1 MFNEAVINMF
11 LILLIAL
18 LLYNMFKNQIIE
30 EPMQNLKEVKKKN
43 CDTENKDVVEE
54 GKEDIPEKKYKTPCH
69 ASHNT
74 LTKHHVKLNEFNN
87 MFDNLELQLKETKKK
102 VLENSNGIKGNEQ
115 SIKASANTVKNQSTQ
130 AGKAG
135 DKIKY

>member
-1 MFNEAVINMF
+1 MFNEAVINLF

-18 LLYNMFKNQIIE
+18 LFYNMFKNQVIE
-30 EPMQNLKEVKKKN
+30 EPMENLKEVKKKN
-43 CDTENKDVVEE
+43 CDTEKKDIVEE
-54 GKEDIPEKKYKTPCH
+54 EKEGFKGKKYRTPCH

-87 MFDNLELQLKETKKK
+87 LFDNLELQLKETNKK
-102 VLENSNGIKGNEQ
+102 VLKNSNGIRGNEQ
-115 SIKASANTVKNQSTQ
+115 SIKASANTVNNQAAE

>member
-1 MFNEAVINMF
+1 MFNAAVINLF

-18 LLYNMFKNQIIE
+18 LFYTMFKNQIIE
-30 EPMQNLKEVKKKN
+30 EPMQVGNPDVPKKKHR
-43 CDTENKDVVEE
+43 
-54 GKEDIPEKKYKTPCH
+54 TPCH

-74 LTKHHVKLNEFNN
+74 LTQHHVKLNNFNN
-87 MFDNLELQLKETKKK
+87 MFDNLELQLKATNKK

-115 SIKASANTVKNQSTQ
+115 SIKASANSVNSEAAK